1 MSRSGRVLTALVLV
15 VALVAVGV
23 FWLRDDA
30 EPAPGPGG
38 GSSSPGSSAGS
49 ETGDPEDGGGNP
61 AVPDELALAESLPRE
76 DSYYPE
82 VGDPS
87 VDSLHH
93 DLHLRWDPE
102 QRVLTGSD
110 VLTFRA
116 TADADEFQLDL
127 GEPLEVE
134 STTLDGA
141 EVDHEHDGKDLVIRA
156 PVEEDGIYELEVTYT
171 GTPEPVE
178 APTTRDDFTTLG
190 WTVTPEGEV
199 WTMQEPFGAYT
210 WYPVNDQPADKAL
223 YDFTIDVPDRWTGIA
238 NGALTSNEIED
249 GPDGQRRVTTF
260 HTDEPMSSYLTT
272 IAIGDYTSQQQETA
286 SGVPITLWVPKDKPH
301 AVAKVRFARRALE
314 WCEDKLGPYPFSTAG
329 ILVTDSQSGMETQ
342 TMITLGDNDYVLSKA
357 VLVHEFVHQWYGDQT
372 SPTDW
377 RDVWMNEGMTM
388 YLQAVY
394 NDESGGN
401 SLEATM
407 DDYAAADA
415 FLREQSG
422 PPGSYDP
429 GTFGEGNIYYLPAL
443 MWHTLREE
451 IGDDAFWEMVRAW
464 PSVHD
469 NSGATRE
476 QYVDWVE
483 ETTGVE
489 LSEFFSAWLDGTETP
504 PREVLLGPAPPS
516 PTGQPPPGSTG

>member
-1 MSRSGRVLTALVLV
+1 MSRSGRLLTALALV
-15 VALVAVGV
+15 IALVAVGV

-30 EPAPGPGG
+30 EPAPGPGNPA
-38 GSSSPGSSAGS
+38 SSPSPTEG
-49 ETGDPEDGGGNP
+49 TGAAA
-61 AVPDELALAESLPRE
+61 AVPGPLAAAVSLPRE
-76 DSYYPE
+76 DSYYPD

-93 DLHLRWDPE
+93 ALDLTWDPE
-102 QRVLTGSD
+102 QRLLTGTD

-127 GEPLEVE
+127 GEPLRVE

-141 EVDHEHDGKDLVIRA
+141 DVDHVHDGKDLVVAA
-156 PVEEDGIYELEVTYT
+156 PVEKDEVYELEVTYA

-190 WTVTPEGEV
+190 WTITPEGEV

-223 YDFTIDVPDRWTGIA
+223 YDFRIRVPAPWTGIA
-238 NGALTSNEIED
+238 NGELTATETVD
-249 GPDGQRRVTTF
+249 GERVTTF

-272 IAIGDYTSQQQETA
+272 IAIGDYRSEQQETS

-301 AVAKVRFARRALE
+301 AVAKVRFAREALE

-342 TMITLGDNDYVLSKA
+342 TLITLGDNDYVLSEA

-388 YLQAVY
+388 YLQAVFT
-394 NDESGGN
+394 DESGGN
-401 SLEATM
+401 SLETTM
-407 DDYAAADA
+407 ADYAAADE

-422 PPGSYDP
+422 PPGAYEP

-443 MWHTLREE
+443 MWHTLRED
-451 IGDDAFWEMVRAW
+451 IGDDAFWAMVRAW

-469 NSGATRE
+469 NANATRE

-483 ETTGVE
+483 ETTGEE
-489 LSEFFSAWLDGTETP
+489 LSEFFATWLDGAE
-504 PREVLLGPAPPS
+504 S
-516 PTGQPPPGSTG
+516 PT